1 MGSGMMGEKTFT
13 IGVLMGNVHSPYTVQ
28 LLRGMAEA
36 AKEEKVNVIYFL
48 GTHTSYLLSSM
59 LGHDNEINYDYQ
71 FNTIYDYAN
80 LGQLDALIVSYGSL
94 VIFLEER
101 NRDLFLS
108 HFKSIPYLLLEDEEK
123 GDDKNFMIA
132 DNYNEMYRLSEH
144 LVRDHKY
151 TRIVHVSG
159 PKGNKDA
166 LERFEALKD
175 ACAKYGVTI
184 PDDAIEYG
192 DYSEYADEQVKRLLE
207 RYPDAQAIVC
217 ANDEMAYAGY
227 RVCRD
232 RGLRI
237 GKDIAITGFDNN
249 VRAEVLEPPITTVEN
264 RSFNMGYTAIL
275 NSLKLCRGERVG
287 GTRVASK
294 FKKRESCG
302 CTTADQVITD
312 NTAVLNDE
320 TGLRT
325 LAEKI
330 TGDIIKSSMN
340 SEIHEQCKLCV
351 YELILQVKHLSETP
365 EKAVAEEKISSII
378 NIVKQI
384 TSRRIGKYISLVSL
398 NSEIVKLFAC
408 FAGCV
413 ERPEDRLE
421 LMTCLAAVQ
430 KKMQTHTALTKDNE
444 ITEFHRKSWYVQM
457 IAREMTE
464 NIDDEVEFFLSAI
477 KKLKLI
483 GVKSSYIYLLDEA
496 RIHREGDEWICPER
510 LHLAACH
517 SGTDAISYNPKDR
530 PVASGVRGFSRFLR
544 STGGHQLYAF
554 ILFSG
559 ERQYGLLLCEMNPED
574 SSVIYFTSL
583 QIGTALRFLELRK
596 VEVEIRSQLEESIQI
611 INAKN
616 EVLNFISEYDELTHL
631 LNRRGFM
638 ERVMTVNQSPKYA
651 GRKAVFVFADLD
663 RLKEINDRF
672 GHGEGDYA
680 IKKSG
685 ETLKDSLHSESILGR
700 IGGDEFVAMVMTEH
714 YPSLEALKTEINSA
728 FDAENAVSGKPYYIE
743 MSLGYAEFICG
754 QEHDLSAIIK
764 KADDYL
770 YSDKEKRRSSIA
782 KT

>member
-1 MGSGMMGEKTFT
+1 MGSGMMSEKTFT

-101 NRDLFLS
+101 NRDLFLN
-108 HFKSIPYLLLEDEEK
+108 HFKNIPYLLLEDEEK
-123 GDDKNFMIA
+123 GEDKNFMIA
-132 DNYNEMYRLSEH
+132 DNYKEMYRLSEH

-151 TRIVHVSG
+151 KRIVYISG

-166 LERFEALKD
+166 LERFDALKD
-175 ACAKYGVTI
+175 ACAKYDVTI

-192 DYSEYADEQVKRLLE
+192 DYSEYADEQVKRLLN

-227 RVCRD
+227 RVCRE

-264 RSFNMGYTAIL
+264 RAFNMGYSAIL
-275 NSLKLCRGERVG
+275 NSLKLCRGGQVG
-287 GTRVASK
+287 GIRVASR
-294 FKKRESCG
+294 FIKRESCG
-302 CTTADQVITD
+302 CITTNQTIAD
-312 NTAVLNDE
+312 NGSVLNDE
-320 TGLRT
+320 ADLQT
-325 LAEKI
+325 LVEKI
-330 TGDIIKSSMN
+330 TDNIIKSTMN
-340 SEIHEQCKLCV
+340 REIHEQCKICV
-351 YELILQVKHLSETP
+351 YELILQVKRLSASPNKT
-365 EKAVAEEKISSII
+365 VAEEISSAII
-378 NIVKQI
+378 NIVKQL
-384 TSRRIGKYISLVSL
+384 TSRRIGKYISLISL
-398 NSEIVKLFAC
+398 SNEIVMLFAR
-408 FAGCV
+408 FTGCT
-413 ERPEDRLE
+413 EGPDIRLE
-421 LMTCLAAVQ
+421 LMTCLSTVQ
-430 KKMQTHTALTKDNE
+430 KKIQTHTALIRDNE
-444 ITEFHRKSWYVQM
+444 ITAFHRKSWYVQM

-477 KKLKLI
+477 KKLKLLD
-483 GVKSSYIYLLDEA
+483 VKSSYIFLLDEA
-496 RIHREGDEWICPER
+496 RIHREGDEWICPEH
-510 LHLAACH
+510 LHLAAYH
-517 SGTDAISYNPKDR
+517 SGTDAISFNPKDR
-530 PVASGVRGFSRFLR
+530 PVASDGHGLSKFLR
-544 STGGHQLYAF
+544 NSGGHQLYAF

-638 ERVMTVNQSPKYA
+638 ERVMTVNQSPQYA
-651 GRKAVFVFADLD
+651 GRKAIFVFADLD
-663 RLKEINDRF
+663 HLKEINDRF

-685 ETLKDSLHSESILGR
+685 ETLKESLHCESILGR
-700 IGGDEFVAMVMTEH
+700 IGGDEFVAMVMAEH
-714 YPSLEALKTEINSA
+714 YPSLEDLKKGIKGA
-728 FDAENAVSGKPYYIE
+728 FDAENDISGKPYYIE

-770 YSDKEKRRSSIA
+770 YSDKEKRRASIA
-782 KT
+782 KA